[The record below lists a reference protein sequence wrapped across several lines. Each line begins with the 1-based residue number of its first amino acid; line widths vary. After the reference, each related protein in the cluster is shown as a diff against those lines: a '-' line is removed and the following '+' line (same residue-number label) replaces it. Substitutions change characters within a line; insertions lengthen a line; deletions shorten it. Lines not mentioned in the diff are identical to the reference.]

1 MVRKMAL
8 RFRWTTASL
17 TISSDLAMKVA
28 LIVHDE
34 AGYGDIYVP

>member
-1 MVRKMAL
+1 MLTLDNDAAL
-8 RFRWTTASL
+8 L
-17 TISSDLAMKVA
+17 DLAMKVA